1 MGRYFK
7 SYSFIFFLIQFIS
20 IDLFSFDSGVGNT
33 SSQSTPKVEDEV
45 TVCTTTR
52 GAKWNIDGYCECPEG
67 FLQINNGKQCISAEI
82 ENFPKARFDDL
93 KRSCHENKEFAED
106 KCNYLKNSK
115 MTETMS
121 VANMLGIGLGMQS
134 STNNAMACTKFAE
147 LAVLA
152 NAALA
157 GFNTTCKYYK
167 SSCEE
172 SCGELKDFIEHSC
185 NSPACKAAY
194 GIGDTELAMVK
205 DAQKLCKSKDRI
217 LEAAMA
223 NIGVIMATAQ
233 NAKDCKKDSSSN
245 VGLDAPVNCADP
257 AQAAKSAI
265 CLCQKNPRDPAC
277 LAAMKAGGGSLD
289 PYAGLNGGM
298 GGAGSNGGFGNSN
311 TQRDFT
317 GTDQNKLGGDF
328 SMFDGG
334 PGDYPVDPSQMG
346 QNSAA
351 GVNAAGGT
359 GGRGIPGSGNP
370 SQGGPGGGGAGDG
383 SKYNSDIMSTARGG
397 RGGGAGSGSSGGSG
411 DDRGRAYGG
420 LPGQPNAVNLKAFL
434 PGNKYDPRRQVA
446 NSGGPDGIT
455 GPHTN
460 IWTKI
465 NNRYNAQR
473 MSLMP

>member
-1 MGRYFK
+1 MGKKILSLF
-7 SYSFIFFLIQFIS
+7 FICTFNTILIPLS
-20 IDLFSFDSGVGNT
+20 VNAELTSKASSFDSDACVGSGGRPVNNDCDCFT
-33 SSQSTPKVEDEV
+33 ESNKQSGHT
-45 TVCTTTR
+45 
-52 GAKWNIDGYCECPEG
+52 
-67 FLQINNGKQCISAEI
+67 LLLNGQCVSAEI
-82 ENFPKARFDDL
+82 QSFPKARFDDL
-93 KRSCHENKEFAED
+93 KRSCNENKEYAED

-121 VANMLGIGLGMQS
+121 VANMLGIGLGTQT

-167 SSCEE
+167 NSCEE

-233 NAKDCKKDSSSN
+233 NAKDCKKDSSSTTG
-245 VGLDAPVNCADP
+245 VDAPVNCSDP

-277 LAAMKAGGGSLD
+277 LAAMKAGGGYD

-317 GTDQNKLGGDF
+317 GTDQNKLGGGFGDMF
-328 SMFDGG
+328 SGG

-370 SQGGPGGGGAGDG
+370 GQGGPGDEGPGNG

-397 RGGGAGSGSSGGSG
+397 RGGAPGSGSSGSSSG
-411 DDRGRAYGG
+411 DDRGRAYGA

-434 PGNKYDPRRQVA
+434 PGNKYDPRRQIA